1 MNRVNSKVTNV
12 ETKKVSLFVKICAK
26 NFVLLF
32 ANEILHLREVSLQ
45 SIIWVMSGFHLL
57 FLKNKDAFP
66 FLLHLFYFINTIHLK
81 NVKSFITV

>member
-12 ETKKVSLFVKICAK
+12 ETKKVSLYVKICAK

-32 ANEILHLREVSLQ
+32 ANEILHPREVSLQ

-57 FLKNKDAFP
+57 LFLKNKDAFP
-66 FLLHLFYFINTIHLK
+66 SFLFYKYHPSLK
-81 NVKSFITV
+81 R